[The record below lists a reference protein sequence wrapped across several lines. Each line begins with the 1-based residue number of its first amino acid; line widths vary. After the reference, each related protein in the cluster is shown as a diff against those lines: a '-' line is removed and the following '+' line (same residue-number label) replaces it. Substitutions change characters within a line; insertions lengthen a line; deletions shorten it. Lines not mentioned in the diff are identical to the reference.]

1 MIFSRRQRGWIIGI
15 VILILLFA
23 FLSYPNLLINTP
35 FAVLFLNTALS
46 VVVVLFGG
54 MLFLLALILYL
65 GN

>member
-1 MIFSRRQRGWIIGI
+1 MTFSRRQRGWIIGI
-15 VILILLFA
+15 VLLILLFA
-23 FLSYPNLLINTP
+23 FLSYPYLLINSP

-54 MLFLLALILYL
+54 MLFLLAIILYL